1 VALSACAR
9 DMSRRA
15 PPKVE
20 EEITANLIPM
30 IDIMFLL
37 LLFFMLGADMG
48 KREAEEVRLPKA
60 IGEVDSDRR
69 ADETVVNVHHDAAC
83 GLYEGGARCEDP
95 AHWALGV
102 RGRTLSRTAIGP
114 FLRDEA
120 ERVGG
125 VDRHH
130 VLVRA
135 DEGASY
141 GLVQQVLA
149 GCSQV
154 GLCKVDLAIAR
165 RVE

>member
-1 VALSACAR
+1 MVPLAGAR
-9 DMSRRA
+9 GMSRPA
-15 PPKVE
+15 PKVE

-48 KREAEEVRLPKA
+48 KREQEEVRLPTA
-60 IGEVDSDRR
+60 TGRPNDERR
-69 ADETVVNVHHDAAC
+69 RDETVVNVHHDAAC
-83 GLYEGGARCEDP
+83 APYDGGARCEEP
-95 AHWALGV
+95 GHWALGV
-102 RGRTLSRTAIGP
+102 RGRSLSRATLGP
-114 FLRDEA
+114 FLRAEA
-120 ERVGG
+120 DRAGG

-154 GLCKVDLAIAR
+154 GLYKVDLAVAQ
-165 RVE
+165 RVD

>member
-1 VALSACAR
+1 
-9 DMSRRA
+9 MSRRA
-15 PPKVE
+15 APKVE

-60 IGEVDSDRR
+60 AGRPDPERR
-69 ADETVVNVHHDAAC
+69 RGETVVNVHHDAAC
-83 GLYEGGARCEDP
+83 GPYEGGARCEVP

-102 RGRTLSRTAIGP
+102 GGRALSSAAIGP
-114 FLRDEA
+114 FLRGEA
-120 ERVGG
+120 DRAGG
-125 VDRHH
+125 VERHH

-141 GLVQQVLA
+141 GLVQQVLV

-154 GLCKVDLAIAR
+154 GLFKVDLAIAQAA
-165 RVE
+165 E

>member
-1 VALSACAR
+1 
-9 DMSRRA
+9 MSRRA

-60 IGEVDSDRR
+60 IGKVDEVRR
-69 ADETVVNVHHDAAC
+69 KDETVVNVHHDADCAT
-83 GLYEGGARCEDP
+83 YEGGGRCEDP

-102 RGRTLSRTAIGP
+102 RGRSLSRTTIGP

-120 ERVGG
+120 DRTGG
-125 VDRHH
+125 ADRHH

-141 GLVQQVLA
+141 GLVQQVLV

-154 GLCKVDLAIAR
+154 GLYKVDLAIAQAR
-165 RVE
+165 